1 MCTTAKFEGEGPYA
15 GLASRLRTKEDVK
28 KVMIGLAKGIKYK
41 ELSLRQVEQ
50 VQNFYAGELYGYT
63 KDSKVKEALAEYII
77 FADYL
82 I

>member
-1 MCTTAKFEGEGPYA
+1 MGMTSRFEGEGPYA

-50 VQNFYAGELYGYT
+50 VQDLYAREFYNHAKIPE
-63 KDSKVKEALAEYII
+63 VREALAEYIL
-77 FADYL
+77 YSG
-82 I
+82 